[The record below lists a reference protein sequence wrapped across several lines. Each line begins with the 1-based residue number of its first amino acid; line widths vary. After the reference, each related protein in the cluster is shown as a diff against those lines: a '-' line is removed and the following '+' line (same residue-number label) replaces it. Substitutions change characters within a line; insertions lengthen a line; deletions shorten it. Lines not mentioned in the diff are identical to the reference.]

1 MPQDHEPL
9 DGAAG
14 RLGAW
19 PLSGSYALYDRCA
32 AKGAARQNASDRR
45 MCWSARSYRI
55 TWIRIPWTSSLSGT
69 HTSPRNP
76 KDK

>member
-32 AKGAARQNASDRR
+32 AKGAARQNASD
-45 MCWSARSYRI
+45 
-55 TWIRIPWTSSLSGT
+55 
-69 HTSPRNP
+69 
-76 KDK
+76 